1 MTTIEIRAV
10 HQRFETFEA
19 LKGIDLTLNEKRI
32 GIVGSNGS
40 GKSTFARL
48 LNGLLIPTSGQVLV
62 DGLDTAKSGK
72 AVRRKVGFVFQNP
85 DNQIVFP
92 IVEED
97 VAFGLKGLK
106 LPAAQRGALVEEV
119 LDRYGLGPFRSHPSH
134 TLSGGQKQLLALAGV
149 LITRPDCVVFD
160 EPTTLL
166 DLRNARRVAKVIAE
180 MEETVIVV
188 THDLPLLQSFD
199 RVIVFDQGR
208 VIADDEPNS
217 ALARYVERMQ

>member
-1 MTTIEIRAV
+1 MTTIEVRDV
-10 HQRFETFEA
+10 HMTFEAFEA
-19 LKGIDLTLNEKRI
+19 LKGIDLTLTEKRI

-48 LNGLLIPTSGQVLV
+48 LNGLLVPTTGKVLV
-62 DGLDTAKSGK
+62 DGLDTARDGK

-119 LDRYGLGPFRSHPSH
+119 LDRYNLGPFRYHPSH
-134 TLSGGQKQLLALAGV
+134 ALSGGQKQLLALAGV

-166 DLRNARRVAKVIAE
+166 DLRNARRVANVIKE
-180 MEETVIVV
+180 LEETVIIV
-188 THDLPLLQSFD
+188 THDLKLLDDFD
-199 RVIVFDQGR
+199 RVIVFDQGK
-208 VIADDEPNS
+208 VIADDEPGP
-217 ALARYVERMQ
+217 ALAHYVERMT